1 MPKQRK
7 SRGGGFST
15 GPDMVSPGNA
25 IYHQYEGS
33 GMDCA
38 GTPMR
43 PGFIDS
49 YSGKGL
55 PGLSGGRR
63 KRHTRHGKRRTHGGT
78 QLQTAFIGDMTG
90 LSAPGVPPHPVP
102 QAAGQKG
109 GRYEVNPGPIVAGSA
124 IGMSGPSPFQRIA
137 CETGTYNELNGSR
150 EVQVATTA
158 IPIKGG
164 KRRSKRRNSKRRYS
178 GGAALG
184 YAPVSALPTVSVGD
198 AGSKAYYAPT
208 AGYRNDF
215 EALPA
220 GGAVPGLTLQI
231 PYDARAGNPACGMSG
246 GRRKSKRHARHSR
259 HHVHFGGNSLTEF
272 EKWAPLTADKLM
284 NRSDFDGTTGGLPVK
299 YGGKRS
305 TNKRSSKRRKRSC
318 FSLKKLFRL

>member
-1 MPKQRK
+1 MSKQRK
-7 SRGGGFST
+7 SRGGGFTTQLSN
-15 GPDMVSPGNA
+15 MINPGNPVFQ
-25 IYHQYEGS
+25 QYQGA
-33 GMDCA
+33 GQDCA
-38 GTPMR
+38 GTPTR
-43 PGFIDS
+43 PGFIEN

-63 KRHTRHGKRRTHGGT
+63 SKRRTRGGT
-78 QLQTAFIGDMTG
+78 QLSVASF
-90 LSAPGVPPHPVP
+90 LPSAPGVPPHPVP
-102 QAAGQKG
+102 PPAAQKG

-137 CETGTYNELNGSR
+137 CETGTYNELNGNR
-150 EVQVATTA
+150 EVQLATTA

-164 KRRSKRRNSKRRYS
+164 KRRHSKRRYS

-184 YAPVSALPTVSVGD
+184 YAPVSAAQTVSVGD

-215 EALPA
+215 EALPS

-246 GRRKSKRHARHSR
+246 GKRHVRFSRYSKRS
-259 HHVHFGGNSLTEF
+259 GS
-272 EKWAPLTADKLM
+272 
-284 NRSDFDGTTGGLPVK
+284 
-299 YGGKRS
+299 KRS
-305 TNKRSSKRRKRSC
+305 GSKRGKRSC

>member
-7 SRGGGFST
+7 SRGGGFTTQLSN
-15 GPDMVSPGNA
+15 MINPGNPVFQ
-25 IYHQYEGS
+25 QYEGA
-33 GMDCA
+33 GQDCA
-38 GTPMR
+38 GTPTR
-43 PGFIDS
+43 PGFIDN

-63 KRHTRHGKRRTHGGT
+63 TKRRSHGGT
-78 QLQTAFIGDMTG
+78 QLSVASF
-90 LSAPGVPPHPVP
+90 LPSAPGVPPHSAPVP
-102 QAAGQKG
+102 PPAAQKG

-137 CETGTYNELNGSR
+137 CETGSYNELNGNR

-164 KRRSKRRNSKRRYS
+164 KRRYSKRRYS
-178 GGAALG
+178 GGAALE
-184 YAPVSALPTVSVGD
+184 YAPVSAVPTVSVGD

-215 EALPA
+215 EALPS

-246 GRRKSKRHARHSR
+246 GKRRVRFSRHS
-259 HHVHFGGNSLTEF
+259 
-272 EKWAPLTADKLM
+272 KK
-284 NRSDFDGTTGGLPVK
+284 
-299 YGGKRS
+299 GGKRRS
-305 TNKRSSKRRKRSC
+305 GSKRSGSKRSGSKRSKRSKRSGSKRSC
-318 FSLKKLFRL
+318 FSLKKLFRM

>member
-7 SRGGGFST
+7 SRGGGFTTQLSN
-15 GPDMVSPGNA
+15 MINPGNPVFQ
-25 IYHQYEGS
+25 QYEGA
-33 GMDCA
+33 GQDCA
-38 GTPMR
+38 GTPTR
-43 PGFIDS
+43 PGFIDN

-63 KRHTRHGKRRTHGGT
+63 SKRRSHGHKRRSHGHKRRSHGGT
-78 QLQTAFIGDMTG
+78 QLSVASF
-90 LSAPGVPPHPVP
+90 LPSAPGVPPHPVP
-102 QAAGQKG
+102 QAAAQKG

-124 IGMSGPSPFQRIA
+124 IGMSGPSPVQRIA
-137 CETGTYNELNGSR
+137 CESGSYNELNGNR

-164 KRRSKRRNSKRRYS
+164 KRRHSKRRYS

-184 YAPVSALPTVSVGD
+184 YAPVSAAPTISVGD
-198 AGSKAYYAPT
+198 EVFKAYYPLT

-215 EALPA
+215 EALPS

-246 GRRKSKRHARHSR
+246 GKRRVRFSRHS
-259 HHVHFGGNSLTEF
+259 
-272 EKWAPLTADKLM
+272 KK
-284 NRSDFDGTTGGLPVK
+284 
-299 YGGKRS
+299 GGKRRS
-305 TNKRSSKRRKRSC
+305 GSKRSGSKRSGSKRSDSKRSKRSKRGKRSC
-318 FSLKKLFRL
+318 FSLKKLFRM

>member
-1 MPKQRK
+1 MPKQHK

-49 YSGKGL
+49 YSSKGL

-63 KRHTRHGKRRTHGGT
+63 KRHTHGGT
-78 QLQTAFIGDMTG
+78 QLQM
-90 LSAPGVPPHPVP
+90 APVMESFSSHPPMHSPNLAVK
-102 QAAGQKG
+102 QTG
-109 GRYEVNPGPIVAGSA
+109 GRYEVNPGPIIAGSA

-137 CETGTYNELNGSR
+137 CETGTYNELNGNR

-164 KRRSKRRNSKRRYS
+164 KRGSKRRGSKRHSGKRCGSKRRSKRRYS
-178 GGAALG
+178 GGSALG
-184 YAPVSALPTVSVGD
+184 YAPVSAAQTVSAGD
-198 AGSKAYYAPT
+198 AGSMAYYAPT

-215 EALPA
+215 EALPS

-246 GRRKSKRHARHSR
+246 GKRRVRFSRYSK
-259 HHVHFGGNSLTEF
+259 
-272 EKWAPLTADKLM
+272 K
-284 NRSDFDGTTGGLPVK
+284 
-299 YGGKRS
+299 GGKRRS
-305 TNKRSSKRRKRSC
+305 GSKRSKRSKRSC
-318 FSLKKLFRL
+318 FSLKKLFHL

>member
-7 SRGGGFST
+7 SRGGGFTTQLSN
-15 GPDMVSPGNA
+15 MINPGNPVFQ
-25 IYHQYEGS
+25 QYEGA
-33 GMDCA
+33 GQDCA
-38 GTPMR
+38 GTPTR
-43 PGFIDS
+43 PGFIDN

-63 KRHTRHGKRRTHGGT
+63 TKRRSHGHKRRSNGHKRRTRGGT
-78 QLQTAFIGDMTG
+78 QLSVASF
-90 LSAPGVPPHPVP
+90 LPSAPGVPPHPAPVP
-102 QAAGQKG
+102 PSAAQKG

-137 CETGTYNELNGSR
+137 CETGSYNELNGHR

-164 KRRSKRRNSKRRYS
+164 KRRYSKRRYS

-184 YAPVSALPTVSVGD
+184 YAPVSAAPTVSVGD
-198 AGSKAYYAPT
+198 EVFKTYYPPT

-215 EALPA
+215 EALPS

-231 PYDARAGNPACGMSG
+231 PYDAPAGNPACGMSG
-246 GRRKSKRHARHSR
+246 GKRRVRFSRYSKRS
-259 HHVHFGGNSLTEF
+259 GS
-272 EKWAPLTADKLM
+272 
-284 NRSDFDGTTGGLPVK
+284 
-299 YGGKRS
+299 KRS
-305 TNKRSSKRRKRSC
+305 GSKRSKRSC
-318 FSLKKLFRL
+318 FSLKKLFRM